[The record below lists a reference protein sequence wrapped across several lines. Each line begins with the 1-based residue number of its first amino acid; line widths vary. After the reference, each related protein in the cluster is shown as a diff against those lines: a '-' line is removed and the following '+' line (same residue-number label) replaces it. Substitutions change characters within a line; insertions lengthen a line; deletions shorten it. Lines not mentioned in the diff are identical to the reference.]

1 MFQLLTWT
9 DFIHCTC
16 QLDKLRR
23 SVLEVLSLTA
33 FESQHKTFLFHI
45 YFNNQWLTYCLH
57 LWSSVFM
64 AAKILSSLLKKCLEI
79 TTALTAE
86 YTQRLTMLL
95 QHSSS
100 LPSLHPLKSS
110 IKKLTCH
117 GGQLHGWNPSD
128 PLPAALP
135 LSIMARQSYAAN
147 TMIHKLSIFTNS

>member
-1 MFQLLTWT
+1 
-9 DFIHCTC
+9 
-16 QLDKLRR
+16 
-23 SVLEVLSLTA
+23 
-33 FESQHKTFLFHI
+33 
-45 YFNNQWLTYCLH
+45 
-57 LWSSVFM
+57 M

-117 GGQLHGWNPSD
+117 GGQLHGGNPSD

-135 LSIMARQSYAAN
+135 LSVMARQSYAAN
-147 TMIHKLSIFTNS
+147 TTIHKLSIFTNRKDRTVSTVNSLTCNLHHPLSQLIYNKLHPWFNAE